1 MVLSVMRWVNY
12 CCVLAFLGGYSVSAA
27 EPQQKSG
34 LEMVFVGGGTFT
46 MGGDD
51 DFDDG
56 GPPGSEDECPHLM
69 TVSNF
74 WIGKYE
80 VTQADWMKFMG
91 SNPSRFT
98 NSTENPIEMVSWED
112 AQLFIR
118 VLNGKSEKR
127 FRLPTEAEW
136 EFAARGGGRK
146 ESFLYAGSDNAN
158 AVAWYEG
165 NSGASSHPVGLLQP
179 NGLGLYDMSGNIWEW
194 CSDFK
199 IPYPCDHFGKSFDP
213 VSTPFPARVLRGG
226 TWSNRASSVRVRD
239 RNGRGNTLRLPT
251 LGFRLAMDSN
261 VPP

>member
-1 MVLSVMRWVNY
+1 MVFSAIRWV
-12 CCVLAFLGGYSVSAA
+12 CFCVLAFFGGHSASSA

-51 DFDDG
+51 DVDDA
-56 GPPGSEDECPHLM
+56 GPPGGTDECPHLV

-91 SNPSRFT
+91 SNPSQFT
-98 NSTENPIEMVSWED
+98 NSTDNPVEMVSWED

-118 VLNGKSEKR
+118 TLNAATGKR

-136 EFAARGGGRK
+136 EFAGRAGIK
-146 ESFLYAGSDNAN
+146 NENFLYAGSDNAK
-158 AVAWYEG
+158 AVAWYED
-165 NSGASSHPVGLLQP
+165 NSGARTHPVGLLQP
-179 NGLGLYDMSGNIWEW
+179 NGLGIHDMSGNIWEW
-194 CSDFK
+194 CLDYK
-199 IPYPCDHFGKSFDP
+199 IPYPCDPYGKRFDP
-213 VSTPFPARVLRGG
+213 DSTSFPARILRGG

-239 RNGRGNTLRLPT
+239 RNGRGSALRLPT
-251 LGFRLAMDSN
+251 LGFRLAMDSH
-261 VPP
+261 VEP